1 LRPVLLSMIPNGLLL
16 RTARN
21 FVAAK
26 IGDAL

>member
-1 LRPVLLSMIPNGLLL
+1 LRPVLLPMMPNGLLL

-21 FVAAK
+21 FAAAK